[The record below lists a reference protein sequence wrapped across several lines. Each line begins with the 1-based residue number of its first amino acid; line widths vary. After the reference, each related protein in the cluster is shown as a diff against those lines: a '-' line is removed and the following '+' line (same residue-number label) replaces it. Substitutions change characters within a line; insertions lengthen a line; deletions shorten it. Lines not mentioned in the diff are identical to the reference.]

1 MSLGSPF
8 INSNSANSHNSWN
21 LWLYKDL
28 DSASAQMHKAF
39 WDTVFQKSLK
49 SAIHEISIYTW
60 KRKHDAYWFCFAPIW
75 CTDTIPI
82 LDNIEH
88 LMLIQCIV
96 CSVQNVQHELEAEGL
111 ATSVCPAHRLNWRMQ
126 WNRVLKWVLHENDWL
141 KILGQFFSWKK
152 LLRFLTN
159 YNTCRR
165 WPPSPATTW

>member
-28 DSASAQMHKAF
+28 DSAQMRKAF
-39 WDTVFQKSLK
+39 RDTVFQKSLK

-88 LMLIQCIV
+88 LMLIQCNV
-96 CSVQNVQHELEAEGL
+96 CSVQNVQHELEAKAL
-111 ATSVCPAHRLNWRMQ
+111 ATSVCPAHRLNWHMQ
-126 WNRVLKWVLHENDWL
+126 WNRVLKWVLHKNNWL
-141 KILGQFFSWKK
+141 KILGQ
-152 LLRFLTN
+152 FLTN